1 MRSIQLGRREFITL
15 LSGGVATWPLS
26 ARAQQQAMPVIGNVA
41 ATPEIKQRIVGDFR
55 KGLAELGFVEGQNF
69 RFEFRYNNLQLASIA
84 PLIAEL
90 VDQKVTLIV
99 TTTTLQTEA
108 AKAATQSIPIVFS
121 IGSDP
126 VENGFVASLNKP
138 GGNMTGVYS
147 LNAALASKRLELLRE
162 LVPSATKF
170 AFLTNPSELTISDLE
185 TRGLQVGANSLGLN
199 LLIVNARNQGEEL
212 EAAFETSI
220 REGAGGMVVGS
231 NALFGGIVSPT
242 QLVALAARYRLPV
255 IYVEVSPV
263 IAGGLISYGTDQHDA
278 LRLVGIYAGRILKG
292 EKPADLPVQQST
304 KTKLLINLK
313 TAKHL
318 GITVSTPLLGRAD
331 EVIE

>member
-1 MRSIQLGRREFITL
+1 MRRRDFITL
-15 LSGGVATWPLS
+15 LSGGVATWPLA
-26 ARAQQQAMPVIGNVA
+26 ARAQQHAMPVIGNLGP
-41 ATPEIKQRIVGDFR
+41 TPEFNQRVVAGFR

-69 RFEFRYNNLQLASIA
+69 RFEFRYNNLQPASIA
-84 PLIAEL
+84 RLTAEL
-90 VDQKVTLIV
+90 VDQKVTLILASW
-99 TTTTLQTEA
+99 TAALEA

-138 GGNMTGVYS
+138 GGNITGVYN
-147 LNAALASKRLELLRE
+147 LNLALAGKRLELLRE

-170 AFLTNPSELTISDLE
+170 AVLVNPSELTISDRE
-185 TRGLQVGANSLGLN
+185 TRGLQVGAQSLGLN
-199 LLIVNARNQGEEL
+199 LLIVNARNKGEEL

-231 NALFGGIVSPT
+231 FALFMISST
-242 QLVALAARYRLPV
+242 QLVALAARYRLPA
-255 IYVEVSPV
+255 IYVDDKPV
-263 IAGGLISYGTDQHDA
+263 MTGGLISYGTDQDDGF
-278 LRLVGIYAGRILKG
+278 RLAGIYAGRILKG

-318 GITVSTPLLGRAD
+318 GITVPTPLLGRAD

>member
-1 MRSIQLGRREFITL
+1 MPAKIDRRELMAALGSAF
-15 LSGGVATWPLS
+15 TWRMT
-26 ARAQQQAMPVIGNVA
+26 AHAQQAMPVIGNVGG
-41 ATPEIKQRIVGDFR
+41 TPEINQRIAAGVR
-55 KGLAELGFVEGQNF
+55 KGLAERGFVEGQNF
-69 RFEFRYNNLQLASIA
+69 RFEFRYSNLQLASIA

-99 TTTTLQTEA
+99 TDTTLQTEA
-108 AKAATQSIPIVFS
+108 AKAATQSIPIVFV

-138 GGNMTGVYS
+138 GGNITGVYN
-147 LNAALASKRLELLRE
+147 LNLALAGKRLELLRE

-170 AFLTNPSELTISDLE
+170 AFLTNPLDLRISNLE
-185 TRGLQVGANSLGLN
+185 TRGLQVDAHSLGLN

-231 NALFGGIVSPT
+231 NALFAVSAT
-242 QLVALAARYRLPV
+242 QLVALAARYRLPA
-255 IYVEVSPV
+255 IYFDDKPV
-263 IAGGLISYGTDQHDA
+263 MTGGLISYGTDHDDG

-313 TAKHL
+313 TAKQL
-318 GITVSTPLLGRAD
+318 GITVPTPLLGRAD